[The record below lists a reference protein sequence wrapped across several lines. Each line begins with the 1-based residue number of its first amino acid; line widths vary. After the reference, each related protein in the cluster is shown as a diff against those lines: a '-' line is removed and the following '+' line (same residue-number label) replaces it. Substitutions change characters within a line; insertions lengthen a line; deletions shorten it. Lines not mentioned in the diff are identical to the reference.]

1 MHKILLLMAVV
12 LCFSWSAMAGGFQVS
27 LQGQKQTGMGHT
39 GVGTNLDYASIYF
52 NPGALSLFKRN
63 GFSVGFSPIFSEIGY
78 LEPTPGT
85 YTAFM
90 DNSVGTP
97 FSGYLGLGSNDPNKA
112 ISKFK
117 FGLGVYTPFGSGS
130 KWADDWK
137 GKFVVQSVD
146 LSTVFIQPTIS
157 YAVTEKLGIGIGGIY
172 GIGNVN
178 LRRALPFQTGTITNG
193 QAELDGA
200 GTGFGFN
207 AGVFYQATDALSLG
221 INYKSEVKFKVDEGE
236 ANFTDVPAS
245 LAASFPNTK
254 FASEIVLP
262 QIISGGLGYQV
273 TEKLLLALDVNYTG
287 WSSYDTLKF
296 DYVDNTSVLTDTR
309 STKEW
314 ENTLTFRL
322 GGNYNFSEK
331 FAARAGVV
339 YDQGAAVEDY
349 VAPETPDNDRIA
361 LTAGFTYKPIDR
373 LEIDGS
379 FMYVEVAEFTAINKE
394 TNFGGTFKT
403 KVVIPG
409 IGVTYHFGGA
419 KKSDKDN
426 DGVADKDDPCPN
438 VAGPQGSEGCPDS
451 DMDGVPD
458 NLDNCPK
465 IKGLAT
471 LRGCPEEKEL
481 NIKEI
486 ENEIMQY
493 SRSIN
498 FETGSAV
505 IKSES
510 NGVLESIVG
519 IMNKY
524 SANFL
529 IEGHTDN
536 TGGDDANM
544 QLSQKRATSV
554 LNYFVG
560 KGIDG
565 GRLKAV
571 GYGETKPIA
580 DNSNAEGRAENRR
593 VVIKFNAE

>member
-1 MHKILLLMAVV
+1 MAFLLCAS
-12 LCFSWSAMAGGFQVS
+12 CCAFAGGFQVS

-90 DNSVGTP
+90 NNDVGTP
-97 FSGYLGLGSNDPNKA
+97 FSGYLGIGCKDQSKA

-130 KWADDWK
+130 KWEDDWK
-137 GKFVVQSVD
+137 GNHVVQSVD
-146 LSTVFIQPTIS
+146 LSTVFIQPTVS
-157 YAVTEKLGIGIGGIY
+157 YAITEKLGIGIGGIY

-178 LRRALPFQTGTITNG
+178 LRRALPFQTGTTNYG

-207 AGVFYQATDALSLG
+207 AGVFYQATDDLSIGL
-221 INYKSEVKFKVDEGE
+221 NYKSEVKFKVDDGD
-236 ANFTDVPAS
+236 AIFTDVPAS
-245 LAASFPNTK
+245 LMASFPNTK

-273 TEKLLLALDVNYTG
+273 TEKLLLALDINYTG

-296 DYVDNTSVLTDTR
+296 DYVDNTSALTDTR

-339 YDQGAAVEDY
+339 YDQGAAIEDY

-361 LTAGFTYKPIDR
+361 LTAGLTYKPIDR

-379 FMYVEVAEFTAINKE
+379 FMYVEVAEFTAINQE

-409 IGVTYHFGGA
+409 IGVTYHFGA
-419 KKSDKDN
+419 AQKKDRDN
-426 DGVADKDDPCPN
+426 DGVADKDDPCPD
-438 VAGPQGSEGCPDS
+438 VAGNRAGDGCPDT

-458 NLDNCPK
+458 NLDNCPT

-481 NIKEI
+481 NIQDIDKEI
-486 ENEIMQY
+486 LQY

-510 NGVLESIVG
+510 YGVLESILK

-536 TGGDDANM
+536 TGGDYNNM
-544 QLSQKRATSV
+544 ALSQKRASSV
-554 LNYFVG
+554 LTYFVN
-560 KGIDG
+560 KGIDSN
-565 GRLKAV
+565 RLKAI
-571 GYGETKPIA
+571 GYGETKPMA
-580 DNSNAEGRAENRR
+580 DNSTAEGRAQNRR
-593 VVIKFNAE
+593 VIIKINTQ